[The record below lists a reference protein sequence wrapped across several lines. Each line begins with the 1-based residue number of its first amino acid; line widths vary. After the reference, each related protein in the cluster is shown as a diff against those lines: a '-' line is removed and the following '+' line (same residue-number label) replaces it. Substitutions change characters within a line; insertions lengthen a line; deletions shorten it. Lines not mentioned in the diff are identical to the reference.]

1 MHQGITPAVDGLELV
16 VAGGAQRF
24 TMSTQHRSLV
34 HAVAMGGC
42 EIHDV
47 VHAGGGMELLAQ
59 IRIGISFCEER
70 LQIGNR
76 HSSRAGIWQ
85 RCCQTGGPP
94 AKSGSTNTAVP

>member
-1 MHQGITPAVDGLELV
+1 V
-16 VAGGAQRF
+16 
-24 TMSTQHRSLV
+24 
-34 HAVAMGGC
+34 
-42 EIHDV
+42 
-47 VHAGGGMELLAQ
+47 ELLTQ
-59 IRIGISFCEER
+59 IRIGISLCEES